1 MEIYFCW
8 ITVLLPAVQDDIISG
23 MARKG
28 YMVGPTSKDGKVIS
42 SPGDNPAGSVVAI
55 NVYKKAGSL
64 TARDVYDDIIKI
76 LDETKGY
83 YYSII
88 VTASTEATWVGS
100 NFQLPARKSLP
111 PPLPDPPPTPNKNL
125 N

>member
-8 ITVLLPAVQDDIISG
+8 ITVLLPDIQDDIISG

-42 SPGDNPAGSVVAI
+42 SLGENSAGSVVAI
-55 NVYKKAGSL
+55 TVYKRTGNSSAKNI
-64 TARDVYDDIIKI
+64 YDDLVKI
-76 LDETKGY
+76 LDEAKGY
-83 YYSII
+83 YYSVI
-88 VTASTEATWVGS
+88 VAASTEATWVGS
-100 NFQLPARKSLP
+100 NFQLPAKKESTVPSTLP
-111 PPLPDPPPTPNKNL
+111 STNTNKKL